1 MQKGVKIM
9 KYTPQDPGNMPVFN
23 DPYLTDTNQ
32 PQDRAVR
39 REHRMINFWVKQAA
53 PDVSAPMSTGEKIRR
68 GILIF
73 LGICVAVAVILIGIY
88 MIRNFGELGTTGG
101 RFF

>member
-1 MQKGVKIM
+1 MGIIKNI
-9 KYTPQDPGNMPVFN
+9 FN

-32 PQDRAVR
+32 PQDRATR
-39 REHRMINFWVKQAA
+39 REQRMINLWVKEKQT
-53 PDVSAPMSTGEKIRR
+53 DTEGFPMPIGEKVRR

-73 LGICVAVAVILIGIY
+73 LGICAAVAAILIGIY
-88 MIRNFGELGTTGG
+88 MIRNFGKLGTNRIS

>member
-1 MQKGVKIM
+1 M
-9 KYTPQDPGNMPVFN
+9 KYTPKDPTNMPVFN

-39 REHRMINFWVKQAA
+39 REHRMINFWVKESQN
-53 PDVSAPMSTGEKIRR
+53 DVFAPMTTGEKVRR

-73 LGICVAVAVILIGIY
+73 LGIAAAVAVVIIGIY
-88 MIRNFGELGTTGG
+88 MVRNFGELGETGN
-101 RFF
+101 FFS